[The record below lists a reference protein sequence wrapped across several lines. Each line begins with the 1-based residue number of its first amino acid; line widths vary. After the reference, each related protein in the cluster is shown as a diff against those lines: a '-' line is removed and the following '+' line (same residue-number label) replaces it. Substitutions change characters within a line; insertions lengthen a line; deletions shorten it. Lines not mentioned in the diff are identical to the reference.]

1 MKFTSL
7 ALLSVVATTSGFS
20 PLSTATIRLSK
31 TSLNYSVGIVGAT
44 GAVGKEIRQVLETRN
59 KLPVDELRIFGSERS
74 AGSTV
79 TTKYGDV
86 KVELF
91 SEKAARECDVV
102 FLAVDGDF
110 ALAHAMNIAEGDDGA
125 VVIDN
130 SVGNGQYEA
139 WRLVTNQPSF
149 FSFIASVIVGLSI
162 PERHPI
168 GRSRNQ
174 WQGNQKIQVDCQSQ
188 LHDCD
193 WPHGAVAVDPKIWC
207 EAGDHEYVPSL
218 IGSWSTGYG

>member
-1 MKFTSL
+1 MKFTSI
-7 ALLSVVATTSGFS
+7 ALLSVVTTTSGFS
-20 PLSTATIRLSK
+20 PLSTTSARAST

-74 AGSTV
+74 AGSIV
-79 TTKYGDV
+79 ATKYGDV

-110 ALAHAMNIAEGDDGA
+110 ALAHAKNIAEGDDGA

-130 SVGNGQYEA
+130 SVG
-139 WRLVTNQPSF
+139 
-149 FSFIASVIVGLSI
+149 
-162 PERHPI
+162 
-168 GRSRNQ
+168 
-174 WQGNQKIQVDCQSQ
+174 
-188 LHDCD
+188 
-193 WPHGAVAVDPKIWC
+193 
-207 EAGDHEYVPSL
+207 YVS
-218 IGSWSTGYG
+218 SS